1 MDNFSLH
8 KLALHCNHLT
18 EFFHGVWSAD
28 NFPSM
33 YNNNEEDGKA
43 LFQIVN
49 TEPSYLP
56 ENTGFYFVVKKQQ
69 FGTFGIKDRCIV
81 FWDSLGNE
89 PKTYKRLYTRIM
101 NMYKK
106 VLVFNHL
113 LQSHFSNCCGL
124 YCLLMAHHLPKCEN
138 FETIAKTIPKRMVD
152 EHMLVR
158 FVNYHYKTDYSFLTI

>member
-1 MDNFSLH
+1 MTTKKTESVVSNCEYRT
-8 KLALHCNHLT
+8 KLPT
-18 EFFHGVWSAD
+18 
-28 NFPSM
+28 
-33 YNNNEEDGKA
+33 GKT
-43 LFQIVN
+43 LGY
-49 TEPSYLP
+49 TLSS
-56 ENTGFYFVVKKQQ
+56 KKQSW
-69 FGTFGIKDRCIV
+69 TFGKKDPCIV

-106 VLVFNHL
+106 VLVFNHP

-124 YCLLMAHHLPKCEN
+124 YCLVLAHHLPICEN

-152 EHMLVR
+152 EHILVR